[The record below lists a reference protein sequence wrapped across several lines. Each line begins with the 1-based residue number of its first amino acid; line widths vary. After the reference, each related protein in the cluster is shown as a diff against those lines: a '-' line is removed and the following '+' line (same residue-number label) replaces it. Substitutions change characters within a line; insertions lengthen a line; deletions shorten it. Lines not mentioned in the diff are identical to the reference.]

1 MGGAAGCQ
9 WRRWQRWGGLEG
21 MGRRCE
27 REIAPDGERE
37 AAPSLAG
44 ERGVKVSQSVFQV
57 TYPSGLRPPPPH
69 PSPHGQFGIGVSGT
83 YPSGTR
89 RNEDTRR
96 GAASGNCRSGN
107 IAAGPRRDPPPRRQ
121 LDRPVPSARSTPPRD
136 LISSAVARC
145 RLASPGSRAPRHD
158 WTGLA
163 SRGARARSIGPCES
177 RAARRAG
184 GSAGGTQRPA
194 AARCA
199 TRRRRDRSSGRSHGF
214 GPCRESVRC

>member
-1 MGGAAGCQ
+1 MG
-9 WRRWQRWGGLEG
+9 WRR
-21 MGRRCE
+21 E
-27 REIAPDGERE
+27 REIAPYAQRSRSRALLGWKTR
-37 AAPSLAG
+37 
-44 ERGVKVSQSVFQV
+44 RTGV
-57 TYPSGLRPPPPH
+57 
-69 PSPHGQFGIGVSGT
+69 GIGVSGHLPVRVT
-83 YPSGTR
+83 AR
-89 RNEDTRR
+89 RNEDTRQ
-96 GAASGNCRSGN
+96 GTASGNYRSGD

-145 RLASPGSRAPRHD
+145 RRASPGSRATRHD

-177 RAARRAG
+177 LAARCAG

-199 TRRRRDRSSGRSHGF
+199 TRRRRDLSSGRSHGF